1 MEPISAPHMIQT
13 SPVLA
18 SPCRSSRSPS
28 GRSQVPLTSPD
39 PSMSESPPWPP
50 PGVKGRRSPQVHP
63 GPPVDPP
70 VPCLPTVLL
79 PLEVPRLP
87 TVLLPPEVPRLPTVL
102 LPLEAPPLPPG
113 LPPLLPPVLL
123 PLEALHPTERHLL
136 EVILMLTGPLL
147 LTVPPP
153 LEVPLLHMAPLNL
166 EEPRLPGRRHQKA
179 TLMLTG
185 PLLPMAPLPP
195 TMHLPPTP
203 VPQPRTRAM
212 EQPMVPPLSPTKPR
226 PLRLPNESLTPC
238 ST

>member
-70 VPCLPTVLL
+70 VPCLPT
-79 PLEVPRLP
+79 
-87 TVLLPPEVPRLPTVL
+87 
-102 LPLEAPPLPPG
+102 
-113 LPPLLPPVLL
+113 VLL